1 METSER
7 KHLVVHVD
15 KLFTIIEEEIPSA
28 GYLCDPDYDWQI
40 FELNATNRHYPD
52 DEHALPIGGV
62 VSTHFI
68 FQALHKGKHTIVM
81 EHKRP
86 WESMAL
92 KKIYYDIEVI

>member
-1 METSER
+1 MEISER